1 MLPDVELNEA
11 IGVEPK
17 VVLLLVVLEEIAEEL
32 TVVLL
37 VGKLEAAMEVDSM
50 IVLLP
55 VILSEESD
63 TMLEF
68 EYSAVDELLPF
79 NATPTICQAVHQLSG
94 KVCPGH
100 TIRHRNA
107 QYQGSSPV

>member
-1 MLPDVELNEA
+1 MLSDVELNEA
-11 IGVEPK
+11 IGVGPR
-17 VVLLLVVLEEIAEEL
+17 VVLLLAVLEEMAEEL

-37 VGKLEAAMEVDSM
+37 VGELEAAMEVDPM

-55 VILSEESD
+55 VVLSEEID

-68 EYSAVDELLPF
+68 EYSAVDELLLF
-79 NATPTICQAVHQLSG
+79 DATPTNCQAVHKLSG
-94 KVCPGH
+94 KVCLDY

-107 QYQGSSPV
+107 QYQDSSPV